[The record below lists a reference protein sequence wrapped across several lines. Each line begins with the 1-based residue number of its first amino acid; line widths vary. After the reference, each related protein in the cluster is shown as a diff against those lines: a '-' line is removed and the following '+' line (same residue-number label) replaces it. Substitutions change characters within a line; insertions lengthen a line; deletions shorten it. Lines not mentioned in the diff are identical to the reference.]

1 MISMNYYRE
10 EFALFNNQSVRR
22 LMSKCLLKV
31 IMVDGKWLDRL
42 LEYSSINMI
51 NN

>member
-1 MISMNYYRE
+1 MNISRE
-10 EFALFNNQSVRR
+10 EFALFNNQAVRR

-42 LEYSSINMI
+42 LEHTDSNMRG
-51 NN
+51 N